1 MRAFLIVMRPFDFA
15 NLSKMF
21 YFCVMTCDEV
31 GLEISMISSLNK
43 WFRRFHRWFA
53 YPFVILIILLIF
65 LRQSDA
71 GVVLLRIQQVM
82 VFIMAL
88 TGCYLLLLPYL
99 TKRRRA
105 ARQPKGGE

>member
-1 MRAFLIVMRPFDFA
+1 MPA
-15 NLSKMF
+15 
-21 YFCVMTCDEV
+21 
-31 GLEISMISSLNK
+31 SLNK
-43 WFRRFHRWFA
+43 WIRQFHRWFA
-53 YPFVILIILLIF
+53 YPFLILILLLIF

-71 GVVLLRIQQVM
+71 GSILLRIQQAM

-105 ARQPKGGE
+105 ARRSKAVE

>member
-1 MRAFLIVMRPFDFA
+1 MPA
-15 NLSKMF
+15 
-21 YFCVMTCDEV
+21 
-31 GLEISMISSLNK
+31 SLNK
-43 WFRRFHRWFA
+43 WIRQFHRWFA
-53 YPFVILIILLIF
+53 YPFLILILLLIF

-71 GVVLLRIQQVM
+71 GSILLRIQQAM

-105 ARQPKGGE
+105 ARRSKTVE

>member
-1 MRAFLIVMRPFDFA
+1 MPA
-15 NLSKMF
+15 
-21 YFCVMTCDEV
+21 
-31 GLEISMISSLNK
+31 SLNK
-43 WFRRFHRWFA
+43 WIRQFHRWFA
-53 YPFVILIILLIF
+53 YPFLILILLLIF

-71 GVVLLRIQQVM
+71 GSILLRIQQAM

-105 ARQPKGGE
+105 ARRSKDKGPA